1 MSSTRLRTLMIRS
14 MMVRSMTV
22 RSMMVRS
29 SIVRSMS
36 FRILLGCVACILALA
51 GSAYGQNPRAFRGE
65 VSDSQCAMNVHSL
78 TRSHQEMLK
87 SKSMGGTSN
96 TCSVYCIEHLG
107 GYLVLS
113 AGNDVYRLDRSDMVH
128 GFEGRRVVITG
139 VLDSKLK
146 QIHVVKIDLD
156 DKP

>member
-1 MSSTRLRTLMIRS
+1 MTRTTFRTTILRTMILRA
-14 MMVRSMTV
+14 VVGALT
-22 RSMMVRS
+22 
-29 SIVRSMS
+29 
-36 FRILLGCVACILALA
+36 LA
-51 GSAYGQNPRAFRGE
+51 GAAYGQNTRVFHGE
-65 VSDSQCAMNVHSL
+65 VSDSQCALNVHSL

-113 AGNDVYRLDRSDMVH
+113 AGNDVYRLDRSDLVH

-139 VLDSKLK
+139 VLDTKLK
-146 QIHVVKIDLD
+146 QIHVLKIDLEE
-156 DKP
+156 KP

>member
-1 MSSTRLRTLMIRS
+1 VLASTLQ
-14 MMVRSMTV
+14 
-22 RSMMVRS
+22 
-29 SIVRSMS
+29 
-36 FRILLGCVACILALA
+36 A
-51 GSAYGQNPRAFRGE
+51 QNSRVFRGE
-65 VSDSQCAMNVHSL
+65 ISDSQCALNVHSL

-96 TCSVYCIEHLG
+96 TCSVYCVEHLG

-139 VLDSKLK
+139 VLDAKLK
-146 QIHVVKIDLD
+146 QIHVMKIDLD